1 MKNLFF
7 LIIGLF
13 YFTMHAH
20 TQVIDSAYFKCTYKL
35 SSLTDLLR
43 PDKRQADEMLLL
55 VGEHYTMFG
64 SYKNYLADS
73 LILANPEEHND
84 IKLGAAVISLP
95 TGSGFLPK
103 TANNQVFYINR
114 HSREL
119 TSQAS
124 IMSGLSFQY
133 QETIT
138 VPDWTI
144 ENESDSLL
152 GYICQKAT
160 SRYGGRDWTAWFTP
174 EITVSEGPWKLR
186 GLPGLILKAEDK
198 DEHYIF
204 ECTGLQRLQQKSVI
218 KKDTEKEYRKISK
231 KEFV

>member
-7 LIIGLF
+7 LIISLF

-20 TQVIDSAYFKCTYKL
+20 TQVIDSAYFKCMYKL
-35 SSLTDLLR
+35 SSLTDLLS
-43 PDKRQADEMLLL
+43 PDKKQTDEMLLL

-73 LILANPEEHND
+73 LLANPGGY
-84 IKLGAAVISLP
+84 KVMKVGANEILLP
-95 TGSGFLPK
+95 INILPK

-124 IMSGLSFQY
+124 IMSSLSFQY

-152 GYICQKAT
+152 GYICAKKQRAGMAT
-160 SRYGGRDWTAWFTP
+160 AIGR
-174 EITVSEGPWKLR
+174 R
-186 GLPGLILKAEDK
+186 GLPPK
-198 DEHYIF
+198 
-204 ECTGLQRLQQKSVI
+204 
-218 KKDTEKEYRKISK
+218 
-231 KEFV
+231 